1 MTAIDPTPTAPIS
14 AAAALVGD
22 PAQWGYVAD
31 DGTVFV
37 RTTDGDRAVGS
48 YPGKSAEE
56 ALSYFV
62 RKFETLAA
70 EVALTSA
77 RLRSGAIT
85 AEDGTSAIKRLR
97 DQVENLNAVG
107 DLAALKVAV
116 ANIAPIAEE
125 RRAAE
130 AVKKAAAAEAKAIA
144 REASKVL
151 KEALVIEAEA
161 VAAKDAWKVSGDRL
175 KEILDEW
182 KKAPRLDRKTDEALW
197 KRFSAARNGFDKRRR
212 THFASLD
219 AARSQVATAK
229 EALVKEAETL
239 ATSTNW
245 VSTARRFKELMD
257 LWKASGRG
265 SKAEDEKFWSKFKA
279 AQDAFFTSKNADLE
293 KLEANHATN
302 LAVKSELA
310 TEAEALLPIT
320 DLAATKKSLRTLM
333 EKWEKSGAVGKKD
346 KDRLDARLRAVE
358 HAIRDAE
365 QHEWRRTDPA
375 GRARA
380 EDTVRQLSEAIEGY
394 LKQGEKATKAGN
406 EKKANEALAAAEA
419 RREWLAEAERTLAE
433 FSR

>member
-22 PAQWGYVAD
+22 PAQWGHVGE

-37 RTTDGDRAVGS
+37 RTPEGDRAVGS

-85 AEDGTSAIKRLR
+85 AEDGTAAIKRLR
-97 DQVENLNAVG
+97 DQVENINAVG
-107 DLAALKVAV
+107 DLAALRIAV
-116 ANIAPIAEE
+116 DNIAPIAEE

-130 AVKKAAAAEAKAIA
+130 AVKKAAAAQEKAAA
-144 REASKVL
+144 REASRAL
-151 KEALVIEAEA
+151 KEALVIEAEE

-175 KEILDEW
+175 KEILDQW
-182 KKAPRLDRKTDEALW
+182 KKAPRLDRKSDEVLW

-212 THFASLD
+212 AHFASLD
-219 AARSQVATAK
+219 AARSQVASAK

-245 VSTARRFKELMD
+245 VATARRFKELMD

-265 SKAEDEKFWSKFKA
+265 GKAEDEKLWSQFKA
-279 AQDAFFTSKNADLE
+279 AQDAFFSAKSADLT
-293 KLEANHATN
+293 KLEATHATN
-302 LAVKSELA
+302 LAVKEELA
-310 TEAEALLPIT
+310 NQAEALLPIS
-320 DLAATKKSLRTLM
+320 DLSSAKKALRQIT
-333 EKWEKSGAVGKKD
+333 EKWEKTGTVGKKD
-346 KDRLDARLRAVE
+346 KDRLDARLRTVE
-358 HAIRDAE
+358 RAIRDGE
-365 QHEWRRTDPA
+365 QSEWRRTDPA
-375 GRARA
+375 ARVRA
-380 EDTVRQLSEAIEGY
+380 EDAVRQLSEAIDGY
-394 LKQGEKATKAGN
+394 LRQSEKAQKAGN
-406 EKKANEALAAAEA
+406 EKKAAEALAAAQA

-433 FSR
+433 FAR

>member
-37 RTTDGDRAVGS
+37 KTADGDRAVGS

-56 ALSYFV
+56 ALAYFV

-85 AEDGTSAIKRLR
+85 AEDGTSSIKRLR

-107 DLAALKVAV
+107 DLAALRVAV
-116 ANIAPIAEE
+116 DNIAPIAEE

-130 AVKKAAAAEAKAIA
+130 AVKKAAAAEAKNAA
-144 REASKVL
+144 REASRIL
-151 KEALVIEAEA
+151 KEALVTEAEE
-161 VAAKDAWKVSGDRL
+161 VAAKDAWKISGDRL

-182 KKAPRLDRKTDEALW
+182 KKAPRLDRKSDEILW
-197 KRFSAARNGFDKRRR
+197 KRFSAARNSFDKRRR

-219 AARSQVATAK
+219 AARSQVAAAK
-229 EALVKEAETL
+229 EALVKEAEAL
-239 ATSTNW
+239 ATSTSW
-245 VSTARRFKELMD
+245 VPTARRFKELMD

-265 SKAEDEKFWSKFKA
+265 GKSDDEKLWNRFKT
-279 AQDAFFTSKNADLE
+279 AQDAFFAAKSSDLE
-293 KLEANHATN
+293 KLSANHNAN
-302 LAVKSELA
+302 LTVKEELA
-310 TEAEALLPIT
+310 TEAEALLPIA
-320 DLAATKKSLRTLM
+320 DLAATKRKFRLIS
-333 EKWEKSGAVGKKD
+333 EKWEKVGAVGKRE
-346 KDRLDARLRAVE
+346 KDRLDARLRAIE
-358 HAIRDAE
+358 RAIKEAE
-365 QHEWRRTDPA
+365 QSEWRRTDPTA
-375 GRARA
+375 RARA
-380 EDTVRQLSEAIEGY
+380 EDTVRQLSEAIDGY
-394 LKQGEKATKAGN
+394 LKKSEKAKSIGN

-419 RREWLAEAERTLAE
+419 RREWLTEAERTLAE

>member
-22 PAQWGYVAD
+22 PAQWGYVSD

-37 RTTDGDRAVGS
+37 RTPEGDRAVGS

-85 AEDGTSAIKRLR
+85 AEDGTAAIKRLR

-107 DLAALKVAV
+107 DLAALRVAV
-116 ANIAPIAEE
+116 DNIAPIAEE

-130 AVKKAAAAEAKAIA
+130 AVKNAAAAQAKAIA
-144 REASKVL
+144 REASKAL
-151 KEALVIEAEA
+151 KEALVIEAEE
-161 VAAKDAWKVSGDRL
+161 VAAKDAWKASGDRL

-182 KKAPRLDRKTDEALW
+182 KKAPRLDRKSDEALW

-219 AARSQVATAK
+219 AARSQVASAK
-229 EALVKEAETL
+229 EALVAEAETI

-265 SKAEDEKFWSKFKA
+265 SKADDEKLWGKFKA
-279 AQDAFFTSKNADLE
+279 AQDAFFTAKNADLE

-302 LAVKSELA
+302 LTVKEELA
-310 TEAEALLPIT
+310 TQAEALLPIT
-320 DLAATKKSLRTLM
+320 DLGATKKALRAIT
-333 EKWEKSGAVGKKD
+333 EKWEKTGAVGKKD
-346 KDRLDARLRAVE
+346 KDRLDGRLRAVE
-358 HAIRDAE
+358 HAVRDGE

-375 GRARA
+375 ARARA
-380 EDTVRQLSEAIEGY
+380 QDAVRQLSEAIEGY
-394 LKQGEKATKAGN
+394 LKQSEKATKAGN
-406 EKKANEALAAAEA
+406 EKKATEALAAAEA

>member
-22 PAQWGYVAD
+22 PAQWGHVGD

-37 RTTDGDRAVGS
+37 RTPEGDRAVGS
-48 YPGKSAEE
+48 YPGKSPEE

-85 AEDGTSAIKRLR
+85 AEDGTAAIKRLR
-97 DQVENLNAVG
+97 DQVEHINAVG
-107 DLAALKVAV
+107 DLAALRIAV
-116 ANIAPIAEE
+116 DNIAPIAEE

-130 AVKKAAAAEAKAIA
+130 AVKKTVAAEAKVAA
-144 REASKVL
+144 REASKAV
-151 KEALVIEAEA
+151 KEALVIEAEE

-182 KKAPRLDRKTDEALW
+182 KKAPRLDRKSDEVLW

-212 THFASLD
+212 THFATLD
-219 AARSQVATAK
+219 AARSQVSSAK
-229 EALVKEAETL
+229 EALVKEAESL
-239 ATSTNW
+239 VTSTNW

-265 SKAEDEKFWSKFKA
+265 GKADDEKLWGQFKA
-279 AQDAFFTSKNADLE
+279 AQDAFFKTKNADLE
-293 KLEANHATN
+293 KLEANHAAN
-302 LAVKSELA
+302 FAIKADLAIQ
-310 TEAEALLPIT
+310 AEALLPIS
-320 DLAATKKSLRTLM
+320 DLGAAKKAFRLIT
-333 EKWEKSGAVGKKD
+333 EKWEKTGAVGKKD
-346 KDRLDARLRAVE
+346 KDRLDSRLKAVERAVRE
-358 HAIRDAE
+358 GE
-365 QHEWRRTDPA
+365 QTEWRRTDPA

-380 EDTVRQLSEAIEGY
+380 QDAVRQLSEAIEGY
-394 LKQGEKATKAGN
+394 LKQSEKAQKAGN
-406 EKKANEALAAAEA
+406 EKKSTEALAAAEA

-433 FSR
+433 FAG

>member
-22 PAQWGYVAD
+22 PAQWGYVGD

-37 RTTDGDRAVGS
+37 RTADGDRAVGS
-48 YPGKSAEE
+48 YPGKSSEE
-56 ALSYFV
+56 ALAYFV

-85 AEDGTSAIKRLR
+85 AEDGTAAIKRLR

-107 DLAALKVAV
+107 DLTALKVAV
-116 ANIAPIAEE
+116 DNIAPIAEE

-130 AVKKAAAAEAKAIA
+130 AVKKAAAAEAKAAA
-144 REASKVL
+144 REASKTL
-151 KEALVIEAEA
+151 KEALVVEAEE

-197 KRFSAARNGFDKRRR
+197 KRFSAARNSFDKRRR

-219 AARSQVATAK
+219 AARTQVASAK
-229 EALVKEAETL
+229 ETLVKEAETL
-239 ATSTNW
+239 STSTNW
-245 VSTARRFKELMD
+245 LPTARRYKELMD

-265 SKAEDEKFWSKFKA
+265 GKADDEKLWNRFKG
-279 AQDAFFTSKNADLE
+279 AQDAFFAAKSADLS

-302 LAVKSELA
+302 LVAKEELA
-310 TEAEALLPIT
+310 TAAEALLPIT
-320 DLAATKKSLRTLM
+320 DLGAMKKALRTIT
-333 EKWEKSGAVGKKD
+333 EKWEKVGAVGKKD
-346 KDRLDARLRAVE
+346 KDRLEGRLRSVERAVKE
-358 HAIRDAE
+358 AE
-365 QHEWRRTDPA
+365 QSEWRRTDPA
-375 GRARA
+375 AKARA
-380 EDTVRQLSEAIEGY
+380 QDTVRQLTEAIDGY
-394 LKQGEKATKAGN
+394 LKNAEKATKLGN
-406 EKKANEALAAAEA
+406 EKKATEALAAAEA
-419 RREWLAEAERTLAE
+419 RREWLAEAERTLAD

>member
-22 PAQWGYVAD
+22 PAQWGYVGD

-37 RTTDGDRAVGS
+37 RTPEGDRAVGS
-48 YPGKSAEE
+48 YPGKSSEE

-85 AEDGTSAIKRLR
+85 AEDGTAAIKRLR

-107 DLAALKVAV
+107 DLAALRIAV
-116 ANIAPIAEE
+116 DNIAPIAEE
-125 RRAAE
+125 RRVAE
-130 AVKKAAAAEAKAIA
+130 AVKKAAAAEEKAVA
-144 REASKVL
+144 REASKAL

-161 VAAKDAWKVSGDRL
+161 VAAKDAWKASGDRL

-182 KKAPRLDRKTDEALW
+182 KKAPRLDRKSDEALW

-219 AARSQVATAK
+219 AARSLVASAK
-229 EALVKEAETL
+229 EALVTEALAL

-245 VSTARRFKELMD
+245 VPTARRFKELMD
-257 LWKASGRG
+257 MWKASGRG
-265 SKAEDEKFWSKFKA
+265 SKADDEKLWSKFKA
-279 AQDAFFTSKNADLE
+279 AQDAFFTAKNADLE

-302 LAVKSELA
+302 LTVKEELA
-310 TEAEALLPIT
+310 TQAEALLPIT
-320 DLAATKKSLRTLM
+320 DLGATKKALRTIT
-333 EKWEKSGAVGKKD
+333 EKWEKAGTVGKKD
-346 KDRLDARLRAVE
+346 KDRLDGRIRAVE

-365 QHEWRRTDPA
+365 QHEWHRTDPA
-375 GRARA
+375 ARARA
-380 EDTVRQLSEAIEGY
+380 EDAVRQLSDAIDGY
-394 LKQGEKATKAGN
+394 LKQSEKATKAGN

>member
-1 MTAIDPTPTAPIS
+1 MTAIDPTPKAPIS

-37 RTTDGDRAVGS
+37 RTPEGDRAVGS

-245 VSTARRFKELMD
+245 VSTAHRFKELMD

>member
-37 RTTDGDRAVGS
+37 KTADGDRAVGS

-56 ALSYFV
+56 ALAYFV

-85 AEDGTSAIKRLR
+85 AEDGTSSIKRLR
-97 DQVENLNAVG
+97 EQVANLNAVG
-107 DLAALKVAV
+107 DLAALRVAV
-116 ANIAPIAEE
+116 DNIAPIAEE

-130 AVKKAAAAEAKAIA
+130 AVKKAAAAEAKNAA
-144 REASKVL
+144 REASRIL
-151 KEALVIEAEA
+151 KEALVTEAEE
-161 VAAKDAWKVSGDRL
+161 VAAKDAWKISGDRL

-182 KKAPRLDRKTDEALW
+182 KKAPRLDRKSDEILW
-197 KRFSAARNGFDKRRR
+197 KRFSAARNSFDKRRR

-219 AARSQVATAK
+219 AARAQVAAAK
-229 EALVKEAETL
+229 EALVKEAEAL
-239 ATSTNW
+239 ATSTSW
-245 VSTARRFKELMD
+245 VPTARRFKELMD

-265 SKAEDEKFWSKFKA
+265 SKSDDEKLWNRFKT
-279 AQDAFFTSKNADLE
+279 AQDAFFAAKSSDLE
-293 KLEANHATN
+293 KLSANHSAN
-302 LAVKSELA
+302 LTVKEELA
-310 TEAEALLPIT
+310 TEAEALLPIA
-320 DLAATKKSLRTLM
+320 DLAATKRKFRLIS
-333 EKWEKSGAVGKKD
+333 EKWEKVGAVGKRE
-346 KDRLDARLRAVE
+346 KDRLDARLRVIE
-358 HAIRDAE
+358 RAIKEAE
-365 QHEWRRTDPA
+365 QSEWRRTDPA
-375 GRARA
+375 ARARA
-380 EDTVRQLSEAIEGY
+380 EDTVRQLSEAIDGY
-394 LKQGEKATKAGN
+394 LKKSEKAKSAGN

-419 RREWLAEAERTLAE
+419 RREWLTEAERTLAE